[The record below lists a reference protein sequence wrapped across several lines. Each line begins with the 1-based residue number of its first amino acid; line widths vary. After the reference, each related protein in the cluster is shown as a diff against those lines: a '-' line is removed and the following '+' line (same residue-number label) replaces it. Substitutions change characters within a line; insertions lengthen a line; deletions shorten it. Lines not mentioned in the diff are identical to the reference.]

1 MLESG
6 KFAKVNDTELQQE
19 IALEEFLERV
29 KHTGLSLRDMHIILD
44 ALPIPISWATI
55 PTGKIQFMNRAF
67 KETFGY
73 DESYFATVDAWIEQS
88 YPKMEQQLLAR
99 EYWNRLRK
107 ADSTGISKV
116 EPLELDV
123 VSANGGIVTVNQRG
137 ILLHDIGVGIATF
150 EDVSERKR
158 VEETL
163 RRIAFEDPLTSLGN
177 RRRLSAKWNSIATSY
192 ENDVRPMIALI
203 LIDLDE
209 FKPINDLLGHDAGD
223 EALLLIANRLRA
235 CVRSDDTVFRLGGD
249 EFAILV
255 ENMGSPY
262 QAEQVCRRVERAL
275 KRPIQLGGTRTVLG
289 ASVGVSL
296 YPDDATGLAQLIK
309 HADEALYRI
318 KRASKGGW
326 AWFSPPEATRYPKS
340 SPQRNVHAR
349 ERPRNNRPNKSS
361 WQHR

>member
-1 MLESG
+1 M
-6 KFAKVNDTELQQE
+6 
-19 IALEEFLERV
+19 EEFLERV

-44 ALPIPISWATI
+44 ALPIPISWAAI
-55 PTGKIQFMNRAF
+55 PAGKIQFMNRAF

-73 DESYFATVDAWIEQS
+73 DESHFETMDAWIEQS

-99 EYWNRLRK
+99 EYWHRLRR

-163 RRIAFEDPLTSLGN
+163 RRVAFEDPLTSLGN

-223 EALLLIANRLRA
+223 EALFLIANRLRA
-235 CVRSDDTVFRLGGD
+235 CVRSDDAVFRLGGD

-275 KRPIQLGGTRTVLG
+275 KQPIQIGGTRTVLG

-296 YPDDATGLAQLIK
+296 YPDDATGLAQLMK

-340 SPQRNVHAR
+340 SPQRNVHDR